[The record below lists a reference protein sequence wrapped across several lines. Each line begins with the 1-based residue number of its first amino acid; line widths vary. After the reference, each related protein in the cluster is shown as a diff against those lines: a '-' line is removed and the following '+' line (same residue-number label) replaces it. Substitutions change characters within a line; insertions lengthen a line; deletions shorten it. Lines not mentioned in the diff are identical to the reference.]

1 MSCYFLVQVF
11 CSDQQKRVLYD
22 EYIHD
27 VKPIVESYGGKY
39 LIRSENLISLSCA
52 WKPDRMIL
60 IRFPNKETLEKCFH
74 SSEYLEISSKREQS
88 VESHALIIL
97 RQYWACQWE

>member
-1 MSCYFLVQVF
+1 MLFFGSSFLF
-11 CSDQQKRVLYD
+11 RSTKRVLYD

-88 VESHALIIL
+88 VEVML
-97 RQYWACQWE
+97 

>member
-1 MSCYFLVQVF
+1 MTLLCHFFFDKNASVYLRIRRRKMSCYFLVQVF

-39 LIRSENLISLSCA
+39 LIRSENLISLS
-52 WKPDRMIL
+52 
-60 IRFPNKETLEKCFH
+60 
-74 SSEYLEISSKREQS
+74 
-88 VESHALIIL
+88 
-97 RQYWACQWE
+97 